1 MQILHVQG
9 KEGVATVY
17 VGLTEKGN
25 RVEFVESRPDPKG
38 MSEKWVII
46 VSTLK
51 GCPVRCIMCDAGR
64 YYEGRLSYSEI
75 MEQIEYLVLKYFP
88 DGKVKTK
95 KFKVQF
101 SRVGEP
107 AFNPD
112 VLEVLEEINHFENV
126 IPSISTIAPKGSEQ
140 FFHKLKEIKEKY
152 YRGRFQLQFSIHS
165 TNEDERDAIIP
176 VKKWPLEKIAE
187 YGQEFVGEG
196 DKKVTLNFALS
207 KNFTFDP
214 TVIENLFNPEK
225 FLIKIT
231 PINPTLRSLENGLES
246 DVDVETGNL
255 QKHGTSLQRLI
266 DRGYE
271 VIVSIG
277 NLEENKIGSNC
288 GMYLKKLRVISEILS

>member
-1 MQILHVQG
+1 MKILHVQG
-9 KEGVATVY
+9 KEEVATVY
-17 VGLTEKGN
+17 LGLTEKGN
-25 RVEFVESRPDPKG
+25 RVEFVESRPDPSG
-38 MSEKWVII
+38 ISEKWVII

-51 GCPVRCIMCDAGR
+51 GCPVRCTMCDAGHF
-64 YYEGRLSYSEI
+64 YEGRLSYSEI
-75 MEQIEYLVLKYFP
+75 MEQIEYLVFKHFP

-95 KFKVQF
+95 KFKIQF

-112 VLEVLEEINHFENV
+112 VLKVLEKINKFEKV
-126 IPSISTIAPKGSEQ
+126 IPSISTIAPKGSER
-140 FFHKLKEIKEKY
+140 FFHELKEIKEKY

-165 TNEDERDAIIP
+165 TNEEERDAIIP
-176 VKKWPLEKIAE
+176 VKKWPLQKIAE
-187 YGQEFVGEG
+187 YGEEFVGVD

-214 TVIENLFNPEK
+214 TVIESLFNPEK

-246 DVDVETGNL
+246 DVDIETGNL
-255 QKHGTSLQRLI
+255 QKNQSSLQRLI

-288 GMYLKKLRVISEILS
+288 GMYLRKLRVISEIPN